1 MKDDN
6 MSIDQAIKWLRPE
19 TSKVLIRTYELKGG
33 NALVKVDEAIE
44 IVCDYAEKMLDKYG
58 E

>member
-1 MKDDN
+1 MNDK

-33 NALVKVDEAIE
+33 NALIKVDEAIE
-44 IVCDYAEKMLDKYG
+44 IVCDYAEKMMEKYG
-58 E
+58 D